1 VTSTQPPERGHDQ
14 REQRRVVT
22 ALFADLVGSTPLSE
36 ALDAEEL
43 RLVMGEAVARE
54 RVGGYVKDLAG
65 DGVLASVSRRPEGD
79 VRSPP

>member
-1 VTSTQPPERGHDQ
+1 
-14 REQRRVVT
+14 VVT

-43 RLVMGEAVARE
+43 RLVIGEAVARVVSEVE